1 MVEVQSLH
9 KGRAHILILIATDV
23 VGGPGKGIFQIV
35 RHADP
40 QRFSFDLCNFEP
52 KWCEQESS
60 EFYERAQSNGI
71 YTHRLRQDQ
80 VIDLGLLGQLY
91 RLIRKEKINLLQTH
105 SYKANIMGCIL
116 KLRYRIPWIGFAHG
130 YTSGTF
136 RLHLYNRL
144 DQLCYRFAD
153 RIVTV
158 SAPLQSLLLRR
169 GVPAERIRFIPNAI
183 DPEELQPRCEAVAMR
198 AELKLPATSRCVIG
212 VIGRLSSEKG
222 HQVFLQ
228 AFRLLVPHFPD
239 LRALIVGKGPLEK
252 QLRVHAVELGIEEKI
267 IFTGHRSDMP
277 DIYRMLDLVVI
288 PSFSEGHPNVLLEAM
303 ACGIPVV
310 STDVGGVRDSI
321 GKAGLLVQPGR
332 PEELAAAMATV
343 LNDPSRARE
352 LATADQSE
360 VLARFDPQQR
370 AQRIQALY
378 DEVLGLH

>member
-1 MVEVQSLH
+1 MVEVQSRH
-9 KGRAHILILIATDV
+9 KGKARILILIATDV
-23 VGGPGKGIFQIV
+23 VGGPGKGIFQII
-35 RHADP
+35 RYADA
-40 QRFSFDLCNFEP
+40 QRFSFDLCNFQP
-52 KWCEQESS
+52 SWCEQESR
-60 EFYERAQSNGI
+60 EFYERAQSKGI
-71 YTHRLRQDQ
+71 TMHRLRQNRA
-80 VIDLGLLGQLY
+80 IDPGLLGQVY
-91 RLIRKEKINLLQTH
+91 RVMRKENINLLQTH
-105 SYKANIMGCIL
+105 SYKANIVGCLL

-136 RLHLYNRL
+136 RLQLYNRL

-158 SAPLQSLLLRR
+158 SASLQTLLMRR
-169 GVPAERIRFIPNAI
+169 GVPTERIRFIPNAI
-183 DPEELQPRCEAVAMR
+183 DPGELQSRCEPGAMR
-198 AELKLPATSRCVIG
+198 AELKIPTSSRCVIG

-228 AFRLLVPHFPD
+228 ACRLLVPQFPD

-252 QLRVHAVELGIEEKI
+252 QLRAHAAELGIEEQI
-267 IFTGHRSDMP
+267 IFIGHRSDMP

-310 STDVGGVRDSI
+310 STDVGGVRESI
-321 GKAGLLVQPGR
+321 GKAGLLVQPGS
-332 PEELAAAMATV
+332 PEELAAAMVTV
-343 LNDPSRARE
+343 LNDPIRARE